1 MKTRARRGLPWMLG
15 AIAAL
20 AVGAPTRS
28 RAQVDA
34 ARHAETLISGLD
46 YDEARQVLAAADA
59 NDPGVLL
66 ERARLA
72 IYELDCDGGAAI
84 LARPEVARAPGGEA
98 LADIAHGCQRVT
110 AALAVDRDEARGVEV
125 FWQDEHDRALAP
137 LLIDTVAQARAA
149 LTRDLGVD
157 WPRPTRVVVVRDLLS
172 LSAMTGL
179 PYESAQ
185 TTGTVAVAKW
195 GRVTL
200 LSPRASHH
208 GYPWRDTIAHELTHL
223 AVTRASADRAPLW
236 LQEGVAKREE
246 IRWRDPG
253 PFDDRPPPEAV
264 VQRGAELGLGVPL
277 DKLGPSIAMLPSAD
291 AATIAFAEVTSFV
304 GFYAD
309 SEADTQPER
318 DGGATI
324 GASGGGALARLF
336 GELRDGKDPDE
347 ALVAASGADLKAWDV
362 RWRAYL
368 ASRPPVALPS
378 LLGLGSAH
386 QAPREADALRDL
398 RDRSRLAQLLMA
410 RDHAP
415 EALKE
420 LDRIELA
427 RAPVANDAWER
438 AMGDPSV
445 RWLRG
450 RALEAVGRREEAAP
464 LMADPSQVLS
474 SYGPWWATRGRWAR
488 DRGDEGAAT
497 LSFGEAVAADP
508 FDPEG
513 ACEALELPV
522 SPDPGA
528 LSGPAVSAP
537 SGPAASGLPSPS
549 VVSTSPLPAG
559 GVPLCAAAR
568 EAGEPPFDAD

>member
-1 MKTRARRGLPWMLG
+1 MTPLAATRRRRVLPWLLG
-15 AIAAL
+15 VVAAIAIGAP
-20 AVGAPTRS
+20 APTR
-28 RAQVDA
+28 ALPDA
-34 ARHAETLISGLD
+34 ARRAEALIAGLD
-46 YDEARQVLAAADA
+46 YEEARKVLAAADA
-59 NDPGVLL
+59 DDPRVLL

-72 IYELDCDGGAAI
+72 IYELDCDGAAAI
-84 LARPEVARAPGGEA
+84 LARPEVERAPGGEA

-110 AALAVDRDEARGVEV
+110 AALAVDRDDAQGVIV
-125 FWQDEHDRALAP
+125 FWQDEHDRALGP
-137 LLIDTVAQARAA
+137 LLIDTVAQAREA

-208 GYPWRDTIAHELTHL
+208 GYPWRDTVAHELTHL
-223 AVTRASADRAPLW
+223 AVTRATADRAPLW

-246 IRWRDPG
+246 IRWRQPG

-264 VQRGAELGLGVPL
+264 VQRGVELGLGVPL

-304 GFYAD
+304 RFYAD
-309 SEADTQPER
+309 SEADTHR
-318 DGGATI
+318 DGGG
-324 GASGGGALARLF
+324 GAGALADLF
-336 GELRDGKDPDE
+336 AELRDGKQPDE
-347 ALVAASGADLKAWDV
+347 ALLAASGADLKSWDV

-368 ASRPPVALPS
+368 ASRPAATVPS
-378 LLGLGSAH
+378 LLGLGGAH
-386 QAPREADALRDL
+386 QAPRELETLRDL

-410 RDHAP
+410 RGHAP

-450 RALEAVGRREEAAP
+450 RALEAVGRREEAEP

-488 DRGDEGAAT
+488 ARGDDAAAAR
-497 LSFGEAVAADP
+497 SFGEAVAADP

-513 ACEALELPV
+513 ACEALEE
-522 SPDPGA
+522 A
-528 LSGPAVSAP
+528 AP
-537 SGPAASGLPSPS
+537 SPFLDAPGK
-549 VVSTSPLPAG
+549 
-559 GVPLCAAAR
+559 VPLCATAR
-568 EAGEPPFDAD
+568 AAGEPLFDAD

>member
-1 MKTRARRGLPWMLG
+1 MRMRARKTARGPFSAWVLG
-15 AIAAL
+15 ALAALAIAAP
-20 AVGAPTRS
+20 APS
-28 RAQVDA
+28 RAQADPASSVEA
-34 ARHAETLISGLD
+34 MISGLD
-46 YDEARQVLAAADA
+46 YDEARHALAAADA
-59 NDPGVLL
+59 NDPRVLL

-72 IYELDCDGGAAI
+72 LYELDCDGSAAI
-84 LARPEVARAPGGEA
+84 LSRPEVEHAPGGEA
-98 LADIAHGCQRVT
+98 LADIARGCQRVT
-110 AALAVDRDEARGVEV
+110 AALAVDRDASRGIEV

-137 LLIDTVAQARAA
+137 LLFDTVAQARDA

-223 AVTRASADRAPLW
+223 AVTRATRDRAPLW

-246 IRWRDPG
+246 IRWREPG
-253 PFDDRPPPEAV
+253 PFDDRPPPDAV

-291 AATIAFAEVTSFV
+291 AAMIAFAEVTSFV
-304 GFYAD
+304 RFYAD
-309 SEADTQPER
+309 HQDTQADAHP
-318 DGGATI
+318 
-324 GASGGGALARLF
+324 GGGSALAHLLA
-336 GELRDGKDPDE
+336 ELRDGKEPDE
-347 ALVAASGADLKAWDV
+347 ALLAASGADLKAWDA

-368 ASRPPVALPS
+368 ASRPAVALPS
-378 LLGLGSAH
+378 LLGLGGAH
-386 QAPREADALRDL
+386 HAPHETDLLRDL

-410 RDHAP
+410 RNHAP
-415 EALKE
+415 EAVKE
-420 LDRIELA
+420 LDRIALG
-427 RAPVANDAWER
+427 RAPVSNDGWDR

-450 RALEAVGRREEAAP
+450 RALEEAGRREEAEP

-488 DRGDEGAAT
+488 ARGDEGVAVS
-497 LSFGEAVAADP
+497 SFHEAVAADP

-513 ACEALELPV
+513 ACETLDGPAALE
-522 SPDPGA
+522 PG
-528 LSGPAVSAP
+528 P
-537 SGPAASGLPSPS
+537 SGPPAGPTAASGSPA
-549 VVSTSPLPAG
+549 SPAPVDGKTA
-559 GVPLCAAAR
+559 LCAAAR
-568 EAGEPPFDAD
+568 AAGEPPFDAD